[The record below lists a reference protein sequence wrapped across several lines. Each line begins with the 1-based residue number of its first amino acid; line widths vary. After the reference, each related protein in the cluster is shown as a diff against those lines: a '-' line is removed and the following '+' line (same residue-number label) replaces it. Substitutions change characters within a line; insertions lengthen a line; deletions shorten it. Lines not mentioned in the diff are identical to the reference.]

1 MNGEV
6 SSVALPPKWLSLLIL
21 GLHYMRQPLVLIRLM
36 SLVLT
41 SISTPIACSGS
52 RSNVLRT
59 DDIGVVH
66 ITLPGAIPAPLSA
79 AGLDPVLL
87 HVFLYRKQRPN
98 SRHTD
103 IAGYLF
109 AESGVCCI
117 CLYTCLSARSL
128 DHIQRPCE
136 TLWAVTATNM
146 TLCNTSNAC

>member
-21 GLHYMRQPLVLIRLM
+21 GLHYMRQPLVLTRLM

-66 ITLPGAIPAPLSA
+66 VTLPGAIPVPLS